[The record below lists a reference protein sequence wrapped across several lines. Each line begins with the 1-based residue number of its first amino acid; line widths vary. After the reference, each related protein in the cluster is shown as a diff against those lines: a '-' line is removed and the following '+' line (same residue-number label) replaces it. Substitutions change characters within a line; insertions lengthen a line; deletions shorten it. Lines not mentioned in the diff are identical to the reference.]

1 MLRIIS
7 LSKFVPIGGAQKD
20 CQRDIDRKKLMKLK
34 KTKQKM
40 VLRQREYI
48 DWLET
53 SIDMNYIHEDRLREY
68 FGKMFDNNTEIE
80 KVESM
85 IQFLEK
91 ELE

>member
-1 MLRIIS
+1 MLRVFS
-7 LSKFVPIGGAQKD
+7 LSKFVPIAGAHKD
-20 CQRDIDRKKLMKLK
+20 CQKDIDKKKLMKLK

-53 SIDMNYIHEDRLREY
+53 SIDMNYIHEDGLREY
-68 FGKMFDNNTEIE
+68 FVKMFDNNTEIE
-80 KVESM
+80 KIESW

-91 ELE
+91 QLE

>member
-1 MLRIIS
+1 MLRVIL
-7 LSKFVPIGGAQKD
+7 LSKFVPIAHKD
-20 CQRDIDRKKLMKLK
+20 CQKDIDRKKLIKLK

-48 DWLET
+48 DCLET
-53 SIDMNYIHEDRLREY
+53 SIDMSYIHEDGLKEY

-80 KVESM
+80 KIESM